1 MAHHAGSVEDIRLIG
16 IGEQEVQVFQYPA
29 KSRQPENGR

>member
-1 MAHHAGSVEDIRLIG
+1 MAHHAGPVEDIMLIG

-29 KSRQPENGR
+29 ESRQPENDR